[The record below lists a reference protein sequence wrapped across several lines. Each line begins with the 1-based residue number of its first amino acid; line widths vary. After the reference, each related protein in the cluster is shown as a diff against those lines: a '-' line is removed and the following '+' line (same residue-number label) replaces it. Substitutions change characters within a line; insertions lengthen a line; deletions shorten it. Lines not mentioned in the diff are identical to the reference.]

1 MKSKNLAT
9 KNTRANEKK
18 QIFRLQTANR
28 RFPLKMT
35 LFEKTVAVE
44 KIKR

>member
-1 MKSKNLAT
+1 MKSKNLAM
-9 KNTRANEKK
+9 KNTIANEKK
-18 QIFRLQTANR
+18 ADFSTT
-28 RFPLKMT
+28 LKMT